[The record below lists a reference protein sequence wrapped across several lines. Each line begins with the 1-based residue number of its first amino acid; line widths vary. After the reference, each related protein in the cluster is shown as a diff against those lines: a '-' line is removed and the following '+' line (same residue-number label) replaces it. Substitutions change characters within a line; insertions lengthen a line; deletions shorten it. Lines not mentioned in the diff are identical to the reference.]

1 MMGFRCLG
9 FLKVS
14 FMVVVVAFLICFV
27 SKYLDFFF
35 QIQVGGRSIVCSDVQ
50 QNVVSV
56 SDFCCL
62 V

>member
-35 QIQVGGRSIVCSDVQ
+35 SDT
-50 QNVVSV
+50 SWWKKY
-56 SDFCCL
+56 CL
-62 V
+62 FRCATKCGKCQ